1 MHTLAKNE
9 LSLNKTHA
17 ATVRGNLAA
26 SNLNQAFPSPSPTT
40 ETGSADSA
48 NRTPHA
54 NGVMNQ
60 E

>member
-26 SNLNQAFPSPSPTT
+26 SNLNQAFPSPAPTT
-40 ETGSADSA
+40 ETGSAGSA
-48 NRTPHA
+48 NRTSID
-54 NGVMNQ
+54 NDVMNK